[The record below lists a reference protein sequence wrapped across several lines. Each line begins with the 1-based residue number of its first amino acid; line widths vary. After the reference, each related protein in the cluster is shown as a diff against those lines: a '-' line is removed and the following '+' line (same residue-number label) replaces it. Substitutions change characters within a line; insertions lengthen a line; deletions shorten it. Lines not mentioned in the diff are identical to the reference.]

1 MTRINRISALRP
13 PVAISRMPEQ
23 EIAFLKEQ
31 MRQRAE
37 IEERRRREQEQ
48 APPEPPTAEEKAQR
62 RAERVMDGSVRKATI
77 RPNDPTVTPVLS
89 VADLFTKAKTAGLR
103 TDEIDSIQERLKKL
117 RGQERT
123 RELRFLQD
131 KILPARNWAQ
141 ALRIYTEISSLS
153 ARYPER
159 LTTEIVQALTA
170 GIIERPSG
178 KLKIPS
184 FVMHHQDTLDVILL
198 IMQLSH
204 KEFERLCGLLSEAAL
219 RSGQKVRN
227 AEPEVER
234 AFILKAAA
242 LRSNLFTNPDPM
254 NKLRSIVGIPNEAMH
269 EVEVFASRIRGIPA
283 LDLIDFASK
292 PITLAPDQHIPAELE
307 ADSAVT
313 TNYLTEGFFN
323 ADGDFKTE
331 LLELWSQS
339 TALRFVEEGI
349 QTKEIAEVVN
359 QLSHVAIQFDKRFEN
374 ASEQKLDAPTLSA
387 IKLILEPEEL
397 SQYPSF
403 WELTDAARKWLTDL
417 RALAAFTIHL
427 DSIRSWM

>member
-1 MTRINRISALRP
+1 MRVNRISALRP

-37 IEERRRREQEQ
+37 IEERRRREEEQ
-48 APPEPPTAEEKAQR
+48 KPPEPSPEEKAQR
-62 RAERVMDGSVRKATI
+62 RAERVMDGSARKAAI
-77 RPNDPTVTPVLS
+77 RPNDPTATPVLS
-89 VADLFTKAKTAGLR
+89 ITDLFAKAKTAGLR
-103 TDEIDSIQERLKKL
+103 TDEIDAIQVRLKQL
-117 RGQERT
+117 RGQDRT
-123 RELRFLQD
+123 RELRFLQE
-131 KILPARNWAQ
+131 KVLPARNWAQ

-159 LTTEIVQALTA
+159 LTTEIIQALTA
-170 GIIERPSG
+170 GIVERPSG
-178 KLKIPS
+178 KQKIPA
-184 FVMHHQDTLDVILL
+184 VVLHHQDALDVILL
-198 IMQLSH
+198 IMQFNH
-204 KEFERLCGLLSEAAL
+204 KEFEQLCGLLNEASL

-242 LRSNLFTNPDPM
+242 LRSNLFTNPDPL

-283 LDLIDFASK
+283 NDLIDFANK
-292 PITLAPDQHIPAELE
+292 PVTLAPDQNAGAGSKSEI
-307 ADSAVT
+307 VT
-313 TNYLTEGFFN
+313 SNYLAQGFFN
-323 ADGDFKTE
+323 EDGSFKNE
-331 LLELWSQS
+331 LIGLWSQS

-349 QTKEIAEVVN
+349 QTKEIAEIVN
-359 QLSHVAIQFDKRFEN
+359 QLSHVALQFDKRFEN
-374 ASEQKLDAPTLSA
+374 SSEEKLDAPTLSA

-397 SQYPSF
+397 SQFPSF
-403 WELTDAARKWLTDL
+403 WELTDSARKWLTDL
-417 RALAAFTIHL
+417 RSLASFTLHL

>member
-1 MTRINRISALRP
+1 MTRVNRISALRP

-48 APPEPPTAEEKAQR
+48 APPEPPTPEEKAQR
-62 RAERVMDGSVRKATI
+62 RAERVMDGSARKASI
-77 RPNDPTVTPVLS
+77 RPDDPTVTPVLS
-89 VADLFTKAKTAGLR
+89 VADLFEKAKIAGLR
-103 TDEIDSIQERLKKL
+103 ADEIDAIQVRLKKL

-159 LTTEIVQALTA
+159 LTTEIIQALTA
-170 GIIERPSG
+170 GIVERPSG
-178 KLKIPS
+178 KLKIPA
-184 FVMHHQDTLDVILL
+184 VVLHHQDALDVILL
-198 IMQLSH
+198 IMQLSP
-204 KEFERLCGLLSEAAL
+204 KEFAQLCGLLNEASL
-219 RSGQKVRN
+219 RSGQKVRY

-242 LRSNLFTNPDPM
+242 LRSNLFTNPDPL

-283 LDLIDFASK
+283 LDLIDFANR
-292 PITLAPDQHIPAELE
+292 PITLAPDQQVFAESKND
-307 ADSAVT
+307 ADT
-313 TNYLTEGFFN
+313 TNYLSQGFFN
-323 ADGDFKTE
+323 ADGNFRME
-331 LLELWSQS
+331 LVELWSQS

-374 ASEQKLDAPTLSA
+374 AAEQKLDGATLSA
-387 IKLILEPEEL
+387 VKLILEPEEL
-397 SQYPSF
+397 SQFPSF
-403 WELTDAARKWLTDL
+403 WELTDSARKWLTDL
-417 RALAAFTIHL
+417 RALAALTLHL

>member
-1 MTRINRISALRP
+1 MRVNRISALRP

-37 IEERRRREQEQ
+37 IEERRRREEEQ
-48 APPEPPTAEEKAQR
+48 PPPEPTPEEKAQR
-62 RAERVMDGSVRKATI
+62 RAERVMDGSVRKVAI
-77 RPNDPTVTPVLS
+77 RPNDPTATPVIS
-89 VADLFTKAKTAGLR
+89 ITDLFAKAKTAGLQ
-103 TDEIDSIQERLKKL
+103 TDEIDAIQVRLKQL
-117 RGQERT
+117 RGQDRT
-123 RELRFLQD
+123 RELRFLQE
-131 KILPARNWAQ
+131 KVLPARNWAQ

-159 LTTEIVQALTA
+159 LTTEIIRALTA

-178 KLKIPS
+178 KLKIPA
-184 FVMHHQDTLDVILL
+184 VVLHHQDALDVILL

-204 KEFERLCGLLSEAAL
+204 KEFEQLCGLLNEASL

-242 LRSNLFTNPDPM
+242 LRSNLFTNPDPL

-283 LDLIDFASK
+283 LDLIDFANR
-292 PITLAPDQHIPAELE
+292 PITLAPDQNVLTESQTD
-307 ADSAVT
+307 ADIS
-313 TNYLTEGFFN
+313 NYLAQGFFN
-323 ADGDFKTE
+323 ADGNFKTE
-331 LLELWSQS
+331 LLEIWSQS

-349 QTKEIAEVVN
+349 HTKEIAELVN
-359 QLSHVAIQFDKRFEN
+359 QLSHVALQFDKRFEN
-374 ASEQKLDAPTLSA
+374 GSEEKLDAATLSA
-387 IKLILEPEEL
+387 VKLILEPEEL
-397 SQYPSF
+397 SQFPSF
-403 WELTDAARKWLTDL
+403 WELTDSARKWLNDL
-417 RALAAFTIHL
+417 RSLAAFTLHL

>member
-1 MTRINRISALRP
+1 MRVNRISGLRP

-37 IEERRRREQEQ
+37 IEERRRREEEQ
-48 APPEPPTAEEKAQR
+48 RPPEPPSLEEKAQR
-62 RAERVMDGSVRKATI
+62 RAEKVMDGSVQKAAI
-77 RPNDPTVTPVLS
+77 RPKDPTATPVLS
-89 VADLFTKAKTAGLR
+89 ISDLFEKAKIAGLR
-103 TDEIDSIQERLKKL
+103 TDEIDAIQIRLKKL
-117 RGQERT
+117 RGQDRT

-170 GIIERPSG
+170 GIVERPSG
-178 KLKIPS
+178 KLKIPE
-184 FVMHHQDTLDVILL
+184 VVLHHQDTLDVILL

-204 KEFERLCGLLSEAAL
+204 KEFEQLCGLLNEASL

-242 LRSNLFTNPDPM
+242 LRSNLFTNPDPL

-283 LDLIDFASK
+283 NDLIDFANK
-292 PITLAPDQHIPAELE
+292 PVTLAPDQYSAPASKSEIF
-307 ADSAVT
+307 T
-313 TNYLTEGFFN
+313 TTYLAQGFFN
-323 ADGDFKTE
+323 TDGTFKTE
-331 LLELWSQS
+331 LIGPWSQS

-349 QTKEIAEVVN
+349 QTKEIADIVN
-359 QLSHVAIQFDKRFEN
+359 QLSHVALQFNKRLEN
-374 ASEQKLDAPTLSA
+374 PSEEELDAATLSA

-397 SQYPSF
+397 SQFPSF
-403 WELTDAARKWLTDL
+403 WELTDPARKYLTDL
-417 RALAAFTIHL
+417 RSLAAFILHL

>member
-1 MTRINRISALRP
+1 MRVNRISGLRP

-37 IEERRRREQEQ
+37 LEERRQREQEQ
-48 APPEPPTAEEKAQR
+48 PPPEPTPEEKAQR
-62 RAERVMDGSVRKATI
+62 RADRVMDGSARKAAI
-77 RPNDPTVTPVLS
+77 RQNDPTATPVLS
-89 VADLFTKAKTAGLR
+89 VADLFAKAKMAGLR
-103 TDEIDSIQERLKKL
+103 NDEIESIQVRLKKL

-159 LTTEIVQALTA
+159 LNTEIIHALTA
-170 GIIERPSG
+170 GIVERPSG
-178 KLKIPS
+178 KLKIPA
-184 FVMHHQDTLDVILL
+184 VVLHHQDALDVILL
-198 IMQLSH
+198 IMQLSP
-204 KEFERLCGLLSEAAL
+204 KEFEQLCGLLNEAAI

-227 AEPEVER
+227 SEPEVER

-242 LRSNLFTNPDPM
+242 LRSNLFTNPDPL
-254 NKLRSIVGIPNEAMH
+254 NKLRSIVGISNEAMH

-283 LDLIDFASK
+283 LDLIDFANK
-292 PITLAPDQHIPAELE
+292 PITLVPQEYAPVESKAEM
-307 ADSAVT
+307 AGAT
-313 TNYLTEGFFN
+313 YLAHGFFN
-323 ADGDFKTE
+323 DEGDFKPE
-331 LLELWSQS
+331 LLGAWSQAM
-339 TALRFVEEGI
+339 ALRFVEEGI
-349 QTKEIAEVVN
+349 QTKDIAEIVN
-359 QLSHVAIQFDKRFEN
+359 QLSHVAVQFDKRFGN
-374 ASEQKLDAPTLSA
+374 ASEQKLDEATLSA
-387 IKLILEPEEL
+387 IKLILESEDL

-403 WELTDAARKWLTDL
+403 WELTDSARKWLIDL
-417 RALAAFTIHL
+417 RGLAAFTLHL

>member
-1 MTRINRISALRP
+1 MRVNRISALRP

-37 IEERRRREQEQ
+37 IEERRRREEEQ
-48 APPEPPTAEEKAQR
+48 PPPEPTPEEKAQR
-62 RAERVMDGSVRKATI
+62 RAERVMDGSVRKAAI
-77 RPNDPTVTPVLS
+77 RPNDPTATPVLS
-89 VADLFTKAKTAGLR
+89 ITDLFAKAKIAGLR
-103 TDEIDSIQERLKKL
+103 TDEIDAIQVRLKQL
-117 RGQERT
+117 RGQDRT
-123 RELRFLQD
+123 RELRFLQE
-131 KILPARNWAQ
+131 KVLPARNWAQ

-159 LTTEIVQALTA
+159 LTTEIIRALTA

-178 KLKIPS
+178 KLKIPA
-184 FVMHHQDTLDVILL
+184 VVLHHQDALDVILL
-198 IMQLSH
+198 IMQLGH
-204 KEFERLCGLLSEAAL
+204 KEFEQLCGLLNEASL

-242 LRSNLFTNPDPM
+242 LRSNLFTNPDPL

-283 LDLIDFASK
+283 LDLIDFANR
-292 PITLAPDQHIPAELE
+292 PITLAPDQNVLTESQ
-307 ADSAVT
+307 ADADIS
-313 TNYLTEGFFN
+313 NYLAQGFFN

-331 LLELWSQS
+331 LLEIWSQS

-349 QTKEIAEVVN
+349 QTKEIAELVN
-359 QLSHVAIQFDKRFEN
+359 QLSHVALQFDKRFEN
-374 ASEQKLDAPTLSA
+374 ASEEKLDAPTLSA
-387 IKLILEPEEL
+387 VKLILEPEEL
-397 SQYPSF
+397 SQFPSF
-403 WELTDAARKWLTDL
+403 WELTDSARKWINDL
-417 RALAAFTIHL
+417 RALAAFILHL